1 MHVNT
6 AKKPADATIETLS
19 KSRNEESFQM
29 VWARAE
35 ILSQTIKKAS
45 DETKFSF
52 KNARVPSS

>member
-19 KSRNEESFQM
+19 KSRNEESFQ
-29 VWARAE
+29 
-35 ILSQTIKKAS
+35 
-45 DETKFSF
+45 FSF